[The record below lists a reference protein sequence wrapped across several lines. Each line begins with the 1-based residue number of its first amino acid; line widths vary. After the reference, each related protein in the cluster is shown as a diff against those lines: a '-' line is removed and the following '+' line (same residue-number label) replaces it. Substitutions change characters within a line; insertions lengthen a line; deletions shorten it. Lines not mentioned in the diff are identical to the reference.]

1 MMMVIIVNAC
11 PMCLNDEENVD
22 HLPLNCRV
30 AQGLWSILFSWF
42 GCSSVLPST
51 ICGLFENWHLV
62 FAPIEEGRCA
72 VCRTAFLAVLW
83 TIWRERY
90 SRTFEN
96 LACHGEIL
104 LDRLKMIIALW
115 VSIHP

>member
-62 FAPIEEGRCA
+62 LRSDRGRAMCS
-72 VCRTAFLAVLW
+72 VQDCFFGGFVDYM
-83 TIWRERY
+83 ERK
-90 SRTFEN
+90 
-96 LACHGEIL
+96 IL
-104 LDRLKMIIALW
+104 TNF
-115 VSIHP
+115 